1 MLRATVTLLTGGA
14 LAQLVPLLLWP
25 VIARLYSPEA
35 LGAFTAFSTVAAT
48 VAVVACA
55 RYEYALPLARSD
67 TEAATLLALCLRVWV
82 LVTMLSVSL
91 AALLH
96 ALGLLPIAWMLPLTV
111 AATGLLQ
118 LLVMWANRAERYRA
132 LAASRLIQYG
142 GAALLQLALGWWL
155 WSGQTAGADAAWTLV
170 VATVLAALLALL
182 VVARPAPAGGWRAVL
197 GRRTASSG
205 SESVAAVARKYRDF
219 PLLNTPHAFLGTL
232 QDALAVGLLMAW
244 SGEAAAGYWG
254 LALRYLKAP
263 ATLIGTAVSQSL
275 YPRLTQATPAE
286 GQRAVRQVLGVLLAL
301 GLALGLG
308 LALLGPRLFEVV
320 FGPAWRPAG
329 ELARALSPYIA
340 LHFVAS
346 PLAVVTMAW
355 QGQPWALRLAVVGQV
370 AFLLALG
377 WGLWTGGLLRGA
389 WAVSGVM
396 TVYFGYYFWR
406 LAHWPMIPAQ
416 ASPAAPRTVA

>member
-25 VIARLYSPEA
+25 FIARLYSPEA
-35 LGAFTAFSTVAAT
+35 MGAFTAFSTVAAT

-55 RYEYALPLARSD
+55 RYEYAMPLARGD
-67 TEAATLLALCLRVWV
+67 AEAATLLALCLRIWV
-82 LVTMLSVSL
+82 GVTALSVPL
-91 AALLH
+91 AALLQ
-96 ALGLLPIAWMLPLTV
+96 ALGVLPIAWLLPIAV

-132 LAASRLIQYG
+132 LAVGRLVQYG
-142 GAALLQLALGWWL
+142 GAALLQLGLGWWL
-155 WSGQTAGADAAWTLV
+155 WSGQAAGANAAWTLV
-170 VATVLAALLALL
+170 LATVLAALVALL
-182 VVARPAPAGGWRAVL
+182 AVARPAPAGGWRAVL
-197 GRRTASSG
+197 GRRAAASG
-205 SESVAAVARKYRDF
+205 AESMAAVARKYRDF

-275 YPRLTQATPAE
+275 YPRLTQSTPAE
-286 GQRAVRQVLGVLLAL
+286 AQRAVRQVLGVLLAL

-308 LALLGPRLFEVV
+308 LALLGPWLFELV

-370 AFLLALG
+370 VFLLALG
-377 WGLWTGGLLRGA
+377 WGLWSGGLLRGA
-389 WAVSGVM
+389 WAVSAVM
-396 TVYFGYYFWR
+396 TAYFGYYFWR
-406 LAHWPMIPAQ
+406 LAHWPAIPAQ
-416 ASPAAPRTVA
+416 TSAAAPRTVA